1 MVDYFLFI
9 AFGMLS
15 GVIAGMGMGGGTLL
29 IPLLTIFMN
38 VNQHQAQAL
47 NLLSFIPMAVVTLV
61 IHIKNKLI
69 KTKGLG
75 LFIFFAV
82 SFSVLGSFFANKM
95 DGALLKKLFGG
106 FLILL
111 SFYQFYCCFSKKK

>member
-1 MVDYFLFI
+1 MINYILFI
-9 AFGMLS
+9 AFGILS

-47 NLLSFIPMAVVTLV
+47 NLLSFIPMALVTLI
-61 IHIKNKLI
+61 IHIKNKLV
-69 KTKGLG
+69 KLKGLG
-75 LFIFFAV
+75 LFVFFAV
-82 SFSVLGSFFANKM
+82 AFSVLGSFIANKM
-95 DGALLKKLFGG
+95 DGVMLKKLFGG

-111 SFYQFYCCFSKKK
+111 SFYQFYCCFSKEK

>member
-1 MVDYFLFI
+1 MIDYILFI
-9 AFGMLS
+9 AFGMVS

-47 NLLSFIPMAVVTLV
+47 NLLSFIPMAVVTLI

-69 KTKGLG
+69 KLKGLG

-82 SFSVLGSFFANKM
+82 VFSVLGSFIANKM
-95 DGALLKKLFGG
+95 DGIMLRKMFGG

-111 SFYQFYCCFSKKK
+111 SFYQFFCCVSKEK

>member
-1 MVDYFLFI
+1 MVKYLIFI

-15 GVIAGMGMGGGTLL
+15 GIIAGMGMGGGTLL

-47 NLLSFIPMAVVTLV
+47 NLLSFIPMAVISLI
-61 IHIKNKLI
+61 IHVRNKLV
-69 KTKGLG
+69 KLKGLG
-75 LFIFFAV
+75 LFIVVAV
-82 SFSVLGSFFANKM
+82 LSSVLGSFIANKIE
-95 DGALLKKLFGG
+95 GGLLGKLFGG

-111 SFYQFYCCFSKKK
+111 SLYQFLCCFSQKE

>member
-1 MVDYFLFI
+1 MINYLLFI
-9 AFGMLS
+9 AFGCLS
-15 GVIAGMGMGGGTLL
+15 GIIAGMGMGGGTLL

-61 IHIKNKLI
+61 IHIKNKLV
-69 KTKGLG
+69 KLKGLW
-75 LFIFFAV
+75 LFIVFAIAG
-82 SFSVLGSFFANKM
+82 SVAGSFIANQT
-95 DGALLKKLFGG
+95 DGDLLKKLFGG

-111 SFYQFYCCFSKKK
+111 SFYQFFCCLSKKE

>member
-1 MVDYFLFI
+1 MVKYILFI
-9 AFGMLS
+9 AFGILS

-47 NLLSFIPMAVVTLV
+47 NLLSFIPMAVVSLV
-61 IHIKNKLI
+61 IHVKNKLV
-69 KTKGLG
+69 KLKGLG
-75 LFIFFAV
+75 LFIFIAV
-82 SFSVLGSFFANKM
+82 LSSVLGSFIANKM
-95 DGALLKKLFGG
+95 NGDLLGKLFGG

-111 SFYQFYCCFSKKK
+111 SLYQFLCCFSQKE